1 MSPVRAADPT
11 ARSSLQALLA
21 HAAAEGAD
29 GTTQIIFATSETPE
43 QLATM
48 LAGHDVNLI
57 SLPPFEKLL
66 LFIGP

>member
-1 MSPVRAADPT
+1 
-11 ARSSLQALLA
+11 
-21 HAAAEGAD
+21 
-29 GTTQIIFATSETPE
+29 
-43 QLATM
+43 M